1 MKQTTPNTK
10 KNQQIGSAK
19 TNDTKCKI
27 EHQQMQRR
35 IIGSAKTNNTKCE
48 EEHQQMQRRII
59 GNANRSDKK
68 HKEKLKQ
75 NVEPKLEFGPL
86 FILVLGFF

>member
-1 MKQTTPNTK
+1 MNNSKCKERNNNKHETNNTKHK
-10 KNQQIGSAK
+10 KNQQ
-19 TNDTKCKI
+19 
-27 EHQQMQRR
+27 
-35 IIGSAKTNNTKCE
+35 IGSAKTNNTKCE
-48 EEHQQMQRRII
+48 EKHQQMQRRII

-68 HKEKLKQ
+68 HKKKLKQ